1 MSQAELKTPL
11 VKTIEVDERP
21 RIRVLVVDDE
31 ANAREGLKDL
41 LETWG
46 YEVTSAG
53 DVRAA
58 FKEVKRFQPAIILSD
73 LKMPENDGMSL
84 VHLLKDEKLL
94 EHTHVVIISAH
105 GDIET
110 AVEAVKTGV
119 EEFLTKPVDVG
130 RLKILLEKIGSRSRV
145 YEEMLLLRDKV
156 RKLGT
161 FGKLNGSTP
170 KMKELFKQIQIIAPT
185 QAPVLITGESGTG
198 KELVAKAIHK
208 NSKRKDKAYLP
219 VNCAAIPGNL
229 LEDELFGHEKGAFT
243 GAVALKEGCFEMA
256 HHGTLFLDEIGE
268 MSIDLQSK
276 LLRVLEDGKFRRV
289 GGTKEIQ
296 VDVRIVAATN
306 RHLEEMVEENSF
318 REDLFYRLNV
328 FNIGLPALRER
339 SEDVPLLIQS
349 FIEEFNLKND
359 RNIQGI
365 SRDARKLLTKYSFPG
380 NVRELKNVIE
390 RAVIVSQNDVIEVE
404 DLAESVRSKAER
416 APRVEFRLG
425 NTMEEVEKQFLFH
438 TINYADGN
446 KTKAAKMLGISLKTL
461 HNKLNKYKSS
471 V

>member
-1 MSQAELKTPL
+1 MTQAERIPRETRTTEMEDK
-11 VKTIEVDERP
+11 P
-21 RIRVLVVDDE
+21 RIRILVVDDE

-46 YEVTSAG
+46 YEVTTAA

-58 FKEVKRFQPAIILSD
+58 FQEVKRFQPAIILSD

-105 GDIET
+105 GNIET

-119 EEFLTKPVDVG
+119 EEFLTKPVDVT
-130 RLKILLEKIGSRSRV
+130 RLKILLEKISNRSRV

-170 KMKELFKQIQIIAPT
+170 RMKDVFKQVRIIAPT
-185 QAPVLITGESGTG
+185 QAPVLVTGESGTG

-208 NSKRKDKAYLP
+208 NSKRKERAYIP
-219 VNCAAIPGNL
+219 VNCAAIPANL
-229 LEDELFGHEKGAFT
+229 LESELFGHEKGAFT

-256 HHGTLFLDEIGE
+256 HQGTLFLDEIGE
-268 MSIDLQSK
+268 MSVDLQSK

-289 GGTKEIQ
+289 GGTKEVS

-306 RHLEEMVEENSF
+306 RHLEEAVEEGIF

-328 FNIGLPALRER
+328 FNIALPPLRER
-339 SEDVPLLIQS
+339 AEDIPLLIQS

-365 SRDARKLLTKYSFPG
+365 AREALQTLKKYSFPG
-380 NVRELKNVIE
+380 NVRELKNVVE
-390 RAVIVSQNDVIEVE
+390 RAVIVSRNDVIEVE
-404 DLAESVRSKAER
+404 DLPESVRSKAER